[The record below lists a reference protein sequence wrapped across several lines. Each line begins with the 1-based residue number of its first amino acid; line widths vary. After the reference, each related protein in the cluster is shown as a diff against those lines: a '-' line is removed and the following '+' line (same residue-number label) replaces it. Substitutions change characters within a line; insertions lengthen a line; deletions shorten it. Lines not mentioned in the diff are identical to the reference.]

1 MRRLVNSLFN
11 NSYALTYIGITILL
25 WDTFGMLGTSNPY
38 PIALIFMTI
47 FAWLMWSKKD
57 KKLKQLQIAPLLKV
71 ILTVEIILH
80 IIAYLH
86 LPHSNFHFA
95 KEVQKESFVMLFL
108 VVIVSFWILHLLKE
122 DNKWWKFFLVGI
134 SSLFLFF
141 VVYVALNPGIDTFH
155 YMEIA
160 AEEFINNRNPYL
172 VSFADYYNGKYK
184 DVYGGK
190 YVFNYW
196 PISLYLCSFSKLIF
210 SDVRYIMV
218 IFQLFLGIVLLMN
231 SCRNRNHK
239 VWLYFY
245 LLWILN
251 PVVAFVNIQ
260 AWVDAFA
267 PLFLL
272 LTVVFL
278 QRKKFLVSAFA
289 LGLLASIKLYYCF
302 TVPFMLIFIW
312 SHQKKFF
319 LKYVALTFFG
329 FIVTFVPF
337 LLLSPNELFYNT
349 VIYFTKSQ
357 LRLESLSYTAYLK
370 YFHNIDLSRIGLLLS
385 ILFLL
390 LGYAKSFLKKLNLLQ
405 VLQVMNFSY
414 LAFFLFS
421 KQAFCNYYYYNL
433 FLTFLLLYYSI
444 RSENDIENNIAKLVN

>member
-1 MRRLVNSLFN
+1 MNRIASYIFYY
-11 NSYALTYIGITILL
+11 SYAFIYLGITIVL
-25 WDTFGMLGTSNPY
+25 WDTFGMLGKTNPY
-38 PIALIFMTI
+38 PFALIFLTF
-47 FAWLMWSKKD
+47 FAWLLGVKKA
-57 KKLKQLQIAPLLKV
+57 QQISFYKGVDLIKGL
-71 ILTVEIILH
+71 ITVEILLQIL
-80 IIAYLH
+80 AYIH
-86 LPHSNFHFA
+86 QPHSNFHFA
-95 KEVQKESFVMLFL
+95 KEVQNESFVLLFL
-108 VVIVSFWILHLLKE
+108 IVIVLFWILHLLKAE
-122 DNKWWKFFLVGI
+122 CKWRKYILVVT

-141 VVYVALNPGIDTFH
+141 GVYVALNPGIDTFH

-160 AEEFINNRNPYL
+160 AEEFINNKNPYL

-184 DVYGGK
+184 GVYGGE

-210 SDVRYIMV
+210 SDVRFIMV
-218 IFQLFLGIVLLMN
+218 IFQLFKGIVLLIYG
-231 SCRNRNHK
+231 CRNRYYK
-239 VWLYFY
+239 EWLYFY

-278 QRKKFLVSAFA
+278 QRGKFILSAFA

-302 TVPFMLIFIW
+302 TVPFILIFVW

-319 LKYVALTFFG
+319 FKYVILSFFSY
-329 FIVTFVPF
+329 IVTFIPF

-444 RSENDIENNIAKLVN
+444 RSENDIENNIANLVN

>member
-1 MRRLVNSLFN
+1 MNKIASYIFCY
-11 NSYALTYIGITILL
+11 SYAFIYLGVTIVL
-25 WDTFGMLGTSNPY
+25 WDTFGMLGTTNPY
-38 PIALIFMTI
+38 PFALIFLTF
-47 FAWLMWSKKD
+47 FAWLLWVEKAQKISFYKGVDLIKG
-57 KKLKQLQIAPLLKV
+57 LI
-71 ILTVEIILH
+71 TVEILLH
-80 IIAYLH
+80 IIAFMDQ
-86 LPHSNFHFA
+86 PHSNFHFA
-95 KEVQKESFVMLFL
+95 KEVQKESFVLLFL
-108 VVIVSFWILHLLKE
+108 IVIVSFGILHLLKLG
-122 DNKWWKFFLVGI
+122 NNWLKFILVGM

-141 VVYVALNPGIDTFH
+141 EVYVALNPGIDTFQ

-160 AEEFINNRNPYL
+160 VEEFINNKNPYL
-172 VSFADYYNGKYK
+172 MTFADYYDGKYK
-184 DVYGGK
+184 GVYGGE
-190 YVFNYW
+190 YFFNYW

-218 IFQLFLGIVLLMN
+218 SFQLFVGIVLLTYG
-231 SCRNRNHK
+231 CRNRYCK
-239 VWLYFY
+239 EWLYFY

-278 QRKKFLVSAFA
+278 QRKKFLVSAFT

-319 LKYVALTFFG
+319 LKYIALTFLG

-370 YFHNIDLSRIGLLLS
+370 YFHNIDLSRIGLILS
-385 ILFLL
+385 LLFLFF
-390 LGYAKSFLKKLNLLQ
+390 GYAKAFLRKLNLLQ

-433 FLTFLLLYYSI
+433 FLTFLLLYYSMI
-444 RSENDIENNIAKLVN
+444 NESENESNIVKQVN